1 VKKKPEMKDAV
12 TQTDRSD
19 YAIIKARNLARQARE
34 KQQEASLIASQ
45 NRQGIVVVNS
55 NHHNQQ

>member
-1 VKKKPEMKDAV
+1 MKDAV